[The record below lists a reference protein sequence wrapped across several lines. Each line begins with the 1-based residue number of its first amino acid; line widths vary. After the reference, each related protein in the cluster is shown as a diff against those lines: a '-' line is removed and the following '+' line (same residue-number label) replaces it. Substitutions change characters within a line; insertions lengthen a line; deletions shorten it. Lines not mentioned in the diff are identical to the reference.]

1 MTTKAAV
8 SKSWRH
14 GNVPVASVLTLHIRP
29 DGSHQYEARVFD
41 GRARVGPA
49 TLHASVEDAIQAYGK
64 GNQHF
69 PDATAFDVWYG
80 GCSVGII
87 PVLEMRDAAP
97 VLAERLRVLAAVLR

>member
-1 MTTKAAV
+1 M
-8 SKSWRH
+8 
-14 GNVPVASVLTLHIRP
+14 PVASVLTLHIRP

-69 PDATAFDVWYG
+69 PDATAFDIWYG